1 MEQII
6 DGVEKEVEEL
16 TNAINDFGVLLEDP
30 ANTKIKSS
38 RDISEVELKL
48 VKARIKINDC
58 LKVVTAAAVKNLEA
72 AYDNK
77 RSC

>member
-16 TNAINDFGVLLEDP
+16 TNAINDFCVLLEDP

-58 LKVVTAAAVKNLEA
+58 LKGVTAAAVKNLEA

>member
-6 DGVEKEVEEL
+6 GGVEKEVEEL

-30 ANTKIKSS
+30 ANTKIKSN

-48 VKARIKINDC
+48 VKARIKIDDC
-58 LKVVTAAAVKNLEA
+58 LKAVTAAAVKNLEA